1 MCKYVGAV
9 LAVLFISSAT
19 FAQPAE
25 KGEALCYQIQNSVNA
40 LADFTRTS
48 CLPSAGSTPGSYSFI
63 VLSSKP
69 VFSVEA
75 SKKAWLIVAIAA
87 AGDSL
92 NKQSSVK
99 ADELWLSDTALM
111 KNRTAHVFPAPLA
124 KSLQRRV
131 KNGQLDLEGMY
142 SEIKRNLVQKTVQ
155 KK

>member
-1 MCKYVGAV
+1 MRKYVGAV
-9 LAVLFISSAT
+9 LVVLFLSSVT
-19 FAQPAE
+19 FAQSAE

-40 LADFTRTS
+40 LADFTQTS

-63 VLSSKP
+63 VLSSNP

-99 ADELWLSDTALM
+99 ADELWLSDAALM
-111 KNRTAHVFPAPLA
+111 KNRTAHVFPASLA